1 MTLRPPQPVMTTQHF
16 PELHRELIV
25 LLRGLAAE
33 DWQRPTTAGA
43 WRVRDVV
50 AHLVQGDLGVL
61 SQRRDRYPRPE
72 PVPRFPEFEDIVASI
87 DRANADWVRV
97 ARSLSPQLMIELLEF
112 TGPLVT
118 EHFSALDPLDPA
130 QCAVAWAG
138 QKTSPNWLDTG
149 REFTERWH
157 HQAQIRAAVGALP
170 ITSERLLAPLVA
182 VSAWALPHALA
193 EEDAAT
199 GTVVTLRVTG
209 QAGGAWSAVSDE
221 GVWSLREGAPDPPE
235 TSTASMTLEDEF
247 AWRLWFGAAT
257 PGELAQHVRHAGN
270 ARLALAALRMR
281 AVMMRDPARG

>member
-1 MTLRPPQPVMTTQHF
+1 MTTQHF

-33 DWQRPTTAGA
+33 DWQRPTTAGK
-43 WRVRDVV
+43 WRIRDVV

-61 SQRRDRYPRPE
+61 SQRRDRHPSPD
-72 PVPRFPEFEDIVASI
+72 PVPRFPEFDDIVTAI
-87 DRANADWVRV
+87 DRANAEWVHV

-130 QCAVAWAG
+130 QRPVAWAG
-138 QKTSPNWLDTG
+138 QTTSPNWLDTG

-157 HQAQIRAAVGALP
+157 HQAQVRAAVGALP

-182 VSAWALPHALA
+182 VSVWALPHALA
-193 EEDAAT
+193 GEDAAT
-199 GTVVTLRVTG
+199 GMVVTLRVTG

-235 TSTASMTLEDEF
+235 APTASVTLEDAF
-247 AWRLWFGAAT
+247 AWRMWFGAAT
-257 PGELAQHVRHAGN
+257 PAELAQHVRHSGN